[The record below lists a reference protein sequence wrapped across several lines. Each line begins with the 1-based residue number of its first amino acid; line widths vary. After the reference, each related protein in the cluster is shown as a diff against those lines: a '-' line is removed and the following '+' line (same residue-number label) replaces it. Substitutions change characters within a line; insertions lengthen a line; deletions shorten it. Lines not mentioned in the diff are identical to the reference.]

1 MKRTK
6 IICTM
11 GPAVESDEIVKQLML
26 NGMNCARCNFSHGDY
41 EEHKGR
47 MDRIKRVRAELN
59 KSVAILLDTKGPE
72 IRIKTF
78 ADGPVILE
86 KGQKFTLKKGEEP
99 GNKDCVAV
107 TYDNLANDVTVGA
120 TILIDDGKIGLTVDQ
135 INGTDVVCTVT
146 NGGKVSDRKSI
157 NIPNVSIR
165 MNYLSEKDEA
175 DIRFGVSQEID
186 FIAASFVRTAQDVLD
201 IRRILKEENAEDIK
215 IISKIENMEGI
226 DNLDSVLEVSDGI
239 MVARGDL
246 GVEVDYQLLPAL
258 QKKIIEKCY
267 RAGKIVVTATQML
280 ESMTSNPRPT
290 RAEVSDVANAIH
302 DNTCC
307 IMLSGETAAGD
318 YPEIVVDT
326 MATIAR
332 STEDSI
338 DYKEWYYN
346 HKLDLGKDCANAI
359 ATAACSAAHSL
370 DAKAIVV
377 LSKSGKTAQLISNYR
392 PACPII
398 AAVVDDRAMRQLNL
412 AWGVKTVKAEEQAS
426 SEVLFAYA
434 IEKAVKSQR
443 LKEGDTIIV
452 VAGSSYKGNAP
463 ANMMQI
469 TSLTKEDI
477 EKYTA

>member
-11 GPAVESDEIVKQLML
+11 GPAVESDEIIKQLML
-26 NGMNCARCNFSHGDY
+26 NGMNCARCNFSHGDH

-47 MDRIKRVRAELN
+47 MDRIKRVRAELG

-99 GNKDCVAV
+99 GNKDGVAV
-107 TYDNLANDVTVGA
+107 TYDDLARDVTVGA
-120 TILIDDGKIGLTVDQ
+120 TILIDDGKIGLNVDE

-157 NIPNVSIR
+157 NIPNVSIK

-201 IRRILKEENAEDIK
+201 IRKILKEENAEDIK

-226 DNLDSVLEVSDGI
+226 DNLDSILEVSDGI

-290 RAEVSDVANAIH
+290 RAEVSDVANAIY

-318 YPEIVVDT
+318 YPAVVVNT

-332 STEDSI
+332 STEANI

-346 HKLDLGKDCANAI
+346 HKLDLGKDYPNAI

-377 LSKSGKTAQLISNYR
+377 LSKSGKTAQLVSNYR
-392 PACPII
+392 PACPVI
-398 AAVVDDRAMRQLNL
+398 AAVVDERGMRQLNL
-412 AWGVKTVKAEEQAS
+412 AWGVKAVKAEPQES
-426 SEVLFAYA
+426 SQVLFSYA
-434 IEKAVKSQR
+434 IEEAVKSER
-443 LKEGDTIIV
+443 LQEGDTIII
-452 VAGSSYKGNAP
+452 VAGSSYRDNAP

-469 TSLTKEDI
+469 TALTKEDI
-477 EKYTA
+477 EKYSI